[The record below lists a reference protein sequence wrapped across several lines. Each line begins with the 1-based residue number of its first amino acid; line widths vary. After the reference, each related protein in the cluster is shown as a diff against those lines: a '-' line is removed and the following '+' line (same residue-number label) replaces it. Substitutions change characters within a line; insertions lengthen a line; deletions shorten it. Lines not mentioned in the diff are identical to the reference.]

1 MPRIMHHTRLAALA
15 ALTLIAGPA
24 PAQQNFVPGTPYL
37 VVESGQRFNRL
48 QDALGAIGD
57 GKGTIRI
64 DPGQWDDCAV
74 QIAGDVTFEAAV
86 PGKTIFSGPRNCE
99 GKAALVLRGR
109 ASRVTGL
116 IFTDERSSEGNQAGI
131 RLEKGNLYVSQV
143 WFKDSDEGIL
153 SANDANGHITV
164 EQSTFSRLGRCGGYA
179 GCAHSIYANFY
190 ASVTVRHCRFEGGRG
205 GHYLKSRA
213 ARIDASDN
221 SFDDSQGQATNYMI
235 DLPAGAKGRIA
246 GNWFVQGSHKENG
259 TAMIAVAAEEH
270 PNSSAGLVIEN
281 NVARLAPGAGATVWV
296 ADWSGE
302 RLALGAN
309 ELAGSITPYQR
320 R

>member
-1 MPRIMHHTRLAALA
+1 MNRTRLAALA
-15 ALTLIAGPA
+15 ALALVAGPA
-24 PAQQNFVPGTPYL
+24 PAQQNYVSGNPYL

-48 QDALGAIGD
+48 QDAIFAIGD

-64 DPGQWDDCAV
+64 DPGHWDDCGV
-74 QIAGDVTFEAAV
+74 QIAGDVTYEAAV

-109 ASRVTGL
+109 AAKVTGF
-116 IFTDERSSEGNQAGI
+116 IFTDERSGEGNQAGI
-131 RLEKGNLYVSQV
+131 RLEKGNLAVSQV

-153 SANDANGHITV
+153 AANDPNGHITV
-164 EQSTFSRLGRCGGYA
+164 EQSTFTRLGRCGGYA
-179 GCAHSIYANFY
+179 ACAHSIYVNFY
-190 ASVTVRHCRFEGGRG
+190 ASVTVRHCRFEAGRG

-213 ARIDASDN
+213 ARIEASDN
-221 SFDDSQGQATNYMI
+221 SFDDSQGTATNYMI
-235 DLPAGAKGRIA
+235 DLPAGAKGRVS
-246 GNWFVQGSHKENG
+246 GNWFVQGARKENG

-270 PNSSAGLVIEN
+270 HNSSAGLVIEG
-281 NVARLAPGAGATVWV
+281 NVARLAPGASGTVWV

-302 RLALGAN
+302 QLALGAN
-309 ELAGSITPYQR
+309 ELASGIAKYQR